1 MRPISKSGSDA
12 TDHASP
18 STQSGASDS
27 TICTPALSLT
37 VNPIA
42 DYDPSPP
49 QADAVSARPN
59 QAETAK
65 GRGVRT
71 DRAFFIGSQS
81 LRTR

>member
-42 DYDPSPP
+42 DYDP
-49 QADAVSARPN
+49 
-59 QAETAK
+59 
-65 GRGVRT
+65 
-71 DRAFFIGSQS
+71 
-81 LRTR
+81 